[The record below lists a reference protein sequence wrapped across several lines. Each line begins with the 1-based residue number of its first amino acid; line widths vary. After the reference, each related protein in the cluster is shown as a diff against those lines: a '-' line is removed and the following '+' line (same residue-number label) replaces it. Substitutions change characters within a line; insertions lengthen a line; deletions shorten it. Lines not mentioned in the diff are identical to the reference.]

1 MGRDDVTPIDADRRA
16 GDPAFLC
23 ADVALAK
30 TAMGFQ
36 SRYSLKESVESLF

>member
-1 MGRDDVTPIDADRRA
+1 MGRRDVTPIDTDRRA

-23 ADVALAK
+23 ADVTLAK

>member
-1 MGRDDVTPIDADRRA
+1 MERSDITPIDADRRA

-30 TAMGFQ
+30 NAMGFV